1 MKILHIIN
9 HMGMGGAQSLL
20 VELAP
25 VQKDMGHD
33 VLVLELESTKDR
45 TLVNKLKDKGVEVKS
60 VSASRSVRNPL
71 NVFSLIPYLKACDV
85 AHAHLFPAN
94 YWTAL
99 AKIVCGCKTPIITT
113 EHSTNNKRRNIPIF
127 KYIDAFIYN
136 RYQKVVACA
145 DKALETFKARYPK
158 TDCVSIPNGV
168 DISKYKNA
176 QPYAKQEFVNV
187 AEDKFIVTMV
197 ARFDYPKRQDTLVE
211 AMALLPEKFHAV
223 LVGGTADDVGLQKA
237 QKLSQDLG
245 VSDRVHFLYLRSD
258 VPRILKSSDVVVM
271 SSEYEGLSLS
281 SIEGMAC
288 GHPFLATNVNGLRE
302 VVGGAGQLF
311 ECGNAHELA
320 RVLQRFESDKD
331 FYCAVTNKCLARA
344 EEYDIQSVA
353 SKYQGVYNKFVKTKW
368 IKEKSEIH

>member
-33 VLVLELESTKDR
+33 VLVLELESTQDR
-45 TLVNKLKDKGVEVKS
+45 ALVNKLKDKGVEVKS
-60 VSASRSVRNPL
+60 ISASRSVRNPL
-71 NVFSLIPYLKACDV
+71 NILSLIPYLRACDI
-85 AHAHLFPAN
+85 AHVHLFPAN

-99 AKIVCGCKTPIITT
+99 AKLVGFCKTPIITT
-113 EHSTNNKRRNIPIF
+113 EHSTNNKRRSIPMF

-145 DKALETFKARYPK
+145 DKALETFRARYSK
-158 TDCVSIPNGV
+158 TNCMSIPNGV
-168 DISKYKNA
+168 DISKYINA
-176 QPYAKQEFVNV
+176 QPYTKHELANI
-187 AEDKFIVTMV
+187 AEDAFIVTMV

-211 AMALLPEKFHAV
+211 AAALLPEKFHIV
-223 LVGGTADDVGLQKA
+223 LVGGTSDDAGLQKV
-237 QKLSQDLG
+237 QKLAQELE

-258 VPRILKSSDVVVM
+258 VPRILKTSDVIVM

-288 GHPFLATNVNGLRE
+288 GHPFVATNVNGLRE
-302 VVGGAGQLF
+302 VVGGAGELF
-311 ECGNAHELA
+311 ECGDAEELA
-320 RVLQRFESDKD
+320 QLLRKFESDKE
-331 FYCAVTNKCLARA
+331 FYCTITNKCLARA
-344 EEYDIQSVA
+344 KEYDIHSVA
-353 SKYQGVYNKFVKTKW
+353 SKYQDVYNKFVRTNG
-368 IKEKSEIH
+368 

>member
-25 VQKDMGHD
+25 VQKAMGHE
-33 VLVLELESTKDR
+33 VLVLELVSTEDR
-45 TLVNKLKDKGVEVKS
+45 TLVNKLKEKGVEVKHIS
-60 VSASRSVRNPL
+60 TSRSVRNPM
-71 NVFSLIPYLKACDV
+71 NIFSLIPYLGEYDIV
-85 AHAHLFPAN
+85 HAHLFPTN
-94 YWTAL
+94 YWIAL
-99 AKIVCGCKTPIITT
+99 AKIISICKTPIITT

-158 TDCVSIPNGV
+158 TNCISIPNGV

-176 QPYAKQEFVNV
+176 QPYTKRELVGIS
-187 AEDKFIVTMV
+187 EDKFVVTMV

-211 AMALLPEKFHAV
+211 AVALLPEKFHIV
-223 LVGGTADDVGLQKA
+223 FVGGTSEDIGLQKV
-237 QKLSQDLG
+237 QKLANDLG

-288 GHPFLATNVNGLRE
+288 GHPFIATDVNGLRE
-302 VVGGAGQLF
+302 VVGGAGELF
-311 ECGNAHELA
+311 ECGNAEEFAHLL
-320 RVLQRFESDKD
+320 RKFESDNE
-331 FYCAVTNKCLARA
+331 FYCSVTNKCLARA
-344 EEYDIQSVA
+344 EEYDIQSVSA
-353 SKYQGVYNKFVKTKW
+353 KYQCEYNKFLKTNG
-368 IKEKSEIH
+368 